1 MDNQDTPDTP
11 PNGAPAQDT
20 QAQGAAPRPGAN
32 QLTTALIVIIV
43 VLLFA
48 MLLLTMNEQL
58 FQAQQAK
65 STANDLTALETQ
77 NAKLRA
83 EANAERARLGL
94 DPLPADAKDVRAM
107 ADRIQRDATSL
118 AAMANQWQTELQQKD
133 EALQASDKEISGHT
147 QNAQRLYAQN
157 AALKAKLEQQADLAN
172 QVVRL
177 TNDLK
182 IANNQI
188 ADANQRLTQMQGRP
202 TSEEAAQFR
211 KQLTDSLEARNK
223 LQLQVDKLMSDAQST
238 VPKQKYDD
246 VLAELEQIK
255 PLSVTQR
262 YEIQRLRALLDRA
275 RLFIESEKD
284 LPAEAA
290 RLFTK
295 LRTLDNSRGA
305 DLTAAYKEI
314 EATLGAKVIHRQTFE
329 TGSSQ
334 ITFNRETMIK
344 SAMGGV
350 AGVDSF
356 FLVVGYAS
364 KTGDADSNRKL
375 SAARA
380 TTAASVVNLLKTPQQ
395 DVRAVYLGQT
405 NRFSTNKPED
415 NQICEVWEIK
425 R

>member
-1 MDNQDTPDTP
+1 MDNQDTPDTQ
-11 PNGAPAQDT
+11 PNDAPAQNTQSQGAPA
-20 QAQGAAPRPGAN
+20 RSGAN
-32 QLTTALIVIIV
+32 QLTTALIVVIV

-48 MLLLTMNEQL
+48 MLLLTMNGQL
-58 FQAQQAK
+58 FMAQNAGK
-65 STANDLTALETQ
+65 PANDITTLESQ

-118 AAMANQWQTELQQKD
+118 AAMANQWQTELQEKD
-133 EALQASDKEISGHT
+133 EALQASEKAIAGHS
-147 QNAQRLYAQN
+147 QNVQRLYAQIT
-157 AALKAKLEQQADLAN
+157 ALQSKLDQQADLAH
-172 QVVRL
+172 QVVTL

-188 ADANQRLTQMQGRP
+188 LDTNQRLSEMQGRP
-202 TSEEAAQFR
+202 SSEEAAQFR
-211 KQLTDSLEARNK
+211 KQLTESLEARNK
-223 LQLQVDKLMSDAQST
+223 LQLQVDKLMSEAQST
-238 VPKQKYDD
+238 VSKQQYDD
-246 VLAELEQIK
+246 VVAELEQLK

-275 RLFIESEKD
+275 RLFIESEED

-290 RLFTK
+290 RLFAK
-295 LRTLDNSRGA
+295 LRTLDNTRGA
-305 DLTAAYKEI
+305 DLATAYKEI
-314 EATLGAKVIHRQTFE
+314 EATLGAKVIHRQSFE

-344 SAMGGV
+344 NAMGGV
-350 AGVDSF
+350 AGVNSF

-364 KTGDADSNRKL
+364 KTGDPDSNRKL

-380 TTAASVVNLLKTPQQ
+380 TTAASIINLLKTPQQ
-395 DVRAVYLGQT
+395 DVRGVYLGQT
-405 NRFSTNKPED
+405 NRFSTDKPLD

>member
-1 MDNQDTPDTP
+1 
-11 PNGAPAQDT
+11 
-20 QAQGAAPRPGAN
+20 
-32 QLTTALIVIIV
+32 
-43 VLLFA
+43 
-48 MLLLTMNEQL
+48 MLLLTMNGQL
-58 FQAQQAK
+58 FMAQNAGK
-65 STANDLTALETQ
+65 PANDITTLESQ

-118 AAMANQWQTELQQKD
+118 AAMANQWQTELQEKD
-133 EALQASDKEISGHT
+133 EALQASEKAIAGHS
-147 QNAQRLYAQN
+147 QNAQRLYAQIT
-157 AALKAKLEQQADLAN
+157 ALQSKLDQQADLAH
-172 QVVRL
+172 QVVTL

-188 ADANQRLTQMQGRP
+188 LDTNQRLSEMQGRP
-202 TSEEAAQFR
+202 SSEEAAQFR
-211 KQLTDSLEARNK
+211 KQLTESLEARNK
-223 LQLQVDKLMSDAQST
+223 LQLQVDKLMSEAQST
-238 VPKQKYDD
+238 VSKQQYDD
-246 VLAELEQIK
+246 VVAELEQLK

-275 RLFIESEKD
+275 RLFIESEED

-290 RLFTK
+290 RLFAK
-295 LRTLDNSRGA
+295 LRTLDNTRGA
-305 DLTAAYKEI
+305 DLATAYKEI
-314 EATLGAKVIHRQTFE
+314 EATLGAKVIHRQSFE

-344 SAMGGV
+344 NAMGGV
-350 AGVDSF
+350 AGVNSF

-364 KTGDADSNRKL
+364 KTGDPDSNRKL

-380 TTAASVVNLLKTPQQ
+380 TTAASIINLLKTPQQ
-395 DVRAVYLGQT
+395 DVRGVYLGQT
-405 NRFSTNKPED
+405 NRFSTDKPLD